1 MKKFLKYVLRPHW
14 KLIIIILILSGFQTY
29 FQLEIIDLFNSLN
42 GLIENVSPIIETI
55 ATHQIEKRERE
66 EKERRLSYPCD
77 FNNNITKE
85 DFITAVYAC
94 QKSIKRIKNITIDG
108 VTVHGLVTSQS
119 GLSEWEF
126 SIDFNDYGKLTGNYW
141 IESDNED
148 SVIPEVLAKKIVES
162 GLKWNK

>member
-1 MKKFLKYVLRPHW
+1 MKDNNRNTNKGVLD
-14 KLIIIILILSGFQTY
+14 T
-29 FQLEIIDLFNSLN
+29 IIDLFNSFNDLF
-42 GLIENVSPIIETI
+42 ETVSPIIETI

-66 EKERRLSYPCD
+66 EKERRRSYPCN

-85 DFITAVYAC
+85 NFIITVYDC
-94 QKSIKRIKNITIDG
+94 CKSIKRINKITIDG
-108 VTVHGLVTSQS
+108 AIIHGVVTSQS

-162 GLKWNK
+162 GLKWENK